1 MAKAKD
7 EVMTDNTKWV
17 MFDKFLGYVTNKD
30 AQKIEDPQSPYAI
43 NVSMN
48 EGDRL
53 SLRNKG
59 YEKLGD
65 LSSFG
70 TTDPITSM
78 HTFRKRDGSAVLMA
92 TFGTYMVYYNTAS
105 ETWEMLKNNFTANK
119 VFGFADYT
127 LHTDLSSQCYFGNS
141 VDNFSRWTGTFSKL
155 TNAVGIGDTLI
166 TLDSI
171 AGFPINGSAAIGN
184 NIYTY
189 SMYGGV
195 TGVTVGNVGTGYSV
209 NDVLTVVQAGG
220 AGCTLTVTSINGTGG
235 ITGITITT
243 PGTGYHGQQSLA
255 TTVAPPGGT
264 NATVDIT
271 GINSSSTI
279 TITGGTALE
288 VVAAGRGVAEAIW
301 SSGLST
307 YPKGNIYLV
316 ANNRLFISGV
326 LTSPQAVYFS
336 KYGDP
341 TDFTSTAL
349 VTGSTS
355 TASGTFNLAE
365 GGGSVSGLGF
375 FEGSI
380 YAFKRTMVYK
390 ITLSDT
396 LYVLQQIKPFDG
408 KSQTIGG
415 IANKCIFT
423 GSNYVFFITPDK
435 QIMSLERVEYIDY
448 PQNVPISRPIYNTF
462 KKGSHDSAAGIAF
475 GDLAFFSTK
484 SNMDSSVNDIVYVW
498 NMDEKFWDG
507 TITGWNASDFSVY
520 GNDGVEDLYF
530 GSSNSTNI
538 YKLNDSNLDDIY
550 GIKGTW
556 RSKQFTFGAPQTQ
569 KIMTDMFIEGYIT
582 PTTNLKIT
590 LYLDDEGFTKK
601 VSTILKGTETDF
613 LFSQGEF
620 NMFGIN
626 PFGIETFGSN
636 DDFTWLTKFRIYLNK
651 NFRLAPFYNCQLEFE
666 SDGDNQDWEII
677 QYGFKVGA
685 YTKTENRKLFKTFS

>member
-1 MAKAKD
+1 MAKSTE
-7 EVMTDNTKWV
+7 EVLTDNTKWV
-17 MFDKFLGYVTNKD
+17 MYDKFLGYTTNKD
-30 AQKIEDPQSPYAI
+30 AEKIEDGQTPYAV

-53 SLRNKG
+53 SLRNRG

-65 LSSFG
+65 LSDFG
-70 TTDPITSM
+70 TTDPITSL
-78 HTFRKRDGSAVLMA
+78 HTFRRRDGVAVLMA
-92 TFGTYMVYYNTAS
+92 TFGTKMVYYNTAS
-105 ETWEMLKNNFTANK
+105 ESWELLYNSWTANK
-119 VFGFADYT
+119 IFGYADYT
-127 LHTDLSSQCYFGNS
+127 LHTDLTSKVYYGNGYDGVAYWS
-141 VDNFSRWTGTFSKL
+141 GNFSAL
-155 TNAVGIGDTLI
+155 AADLAIGGSVI
-166 TLDSI
+166 TLESVS
-171 AGFPINGSAAIGN
+171 GWN
-184 NIYTY
+184 NSGTVVI
-189 SMYGGV
+189 GGV
-195 TGVTVGNVGTGYSV
+195 EQNYKIRGAVTTISLVNGGTGYSV
-209 NDVLTVVQAGG
+209 NDVLTLVQAGSSG
-220 AGCTLTVTSINGTGG
+220 ATVTVTSVNAGV
-235 ITGITITT
+235 ITGISLTT
-243 PGTGYHGQQSLA
+243 GGTNYYTATGLA
-255 TTVAPPGGT
+255 TTVSPGGGT
-264 NATVDIT
+264 NATIT
-271 GINSSSTI
+271 INAVNSSNTITLDSVSTI
-279 TITGGTALE
+279 AASTGDGASE
-288 VVAAGRGVAEAIW
+288 AQVA
-301 SSGLST
+301 LST
-307 YPKGNIYLV
+307 HPNGNIFLM

-326 LTSPQAVYFS
+326 STSPQAVYFS

-341 TDFTSTAL
+341 TDFSSSAL

-365 GGGSVSGLGF
+365 GGGAVSDLGF

-415 IANKCIFT
+415 IANKCTFT

-448 PQNVPISRPIYNTF
+448 PQNVPISKPIYNTF

-484 SNMDSSVNDIVYVW
+484 SSTDSSVNDIVYVR

-507 TITGWNASDFSVY
+507 TITGWNASDFAVY

-538 YKLNDSNLDDIY
+538 YKVNDSNLDDIY

-569 KIMTDMFIEGYIT
+569 KIMTDLFIEGYIT
-582 PTTNLKIT
+582 PSTNLKIT
-590 LYLDDEGFTKK
+590 LYLDDDGYTKK
-601 VSTILKGTETDF
+601 VSTILRGTEKDF

-626 PFGIETFGSN
+626 PFGVEVIGSN

-666 SDGDNQDWEII
+666 SDGKKQDWEII